1 MTVSSLTTKNSYS
14 GNGSTT
20 TFAYGFK
27 IFTSAEIKVFIRSAA
42 GTETLKSLTTHY
54 TLTNVGNASGGN
66 VVFESD
72 SVPAATET
80 VVLIRDTALTQTL
93 DLVENDPFL
102 SGSFENSLDKVT
114 HQMIEL
120 QEEVDRSFKVSQT
133 TSITSD
139 QITDSAATRASK
151 TLGFDSDGNLTTV
164 SDFLPKGGDSA
175 QFTYST
181 TTTDSDPGSGIVR
194 FNNSSIGSATIAYID
209 DLDAAGTDVSAWVQS
224 FDDVS
229 GNDTNRGRIRVSK
242 SNTLDTW
249 HVFKVSA
256 AVVDAS
262 GYTKVNLTYI
272 DGAGT
277 LANEDK
283 IFISFVASGEDGSIP
298 GYFYKF
304 DAGTSKADPGAG
316 ELSFNNG
323 TYANV
328 TKICIDDADSHG
340 VTTQADTETWGSS
353 TSTIKGFLH
362 IVDINDETTYAR
374 FKVTAAASDESGFNE
389 LTVVHLASNNTFSA
403 ADELSVHFSQSGNTG
418 DAATIEVGTV
428 GATTV
433 SAGGSATASVANAGN
448 TGAATFNFSFGVP
461 TGATGA
467 TGALGAN
474 SGLSM
479 TWSNSTTDADP
490 GNGKLA
496 MNNATLGSVSILYI
510 DDLDDAGA
518 TISGFVQSWD
528 DAVNTTARGI
538 ITLTKEATPAT
549 FWIGKVSSAVVNA
562 SGYTKVN
569 VTHIVS
575 NGSFSNTDGI
585 NVGFAY
591 SGADGADGSDG
602 DDGADGDGTFNNFVL
617 TADSGTNQTVTTTN
631 TVDIAGGSS
640 INTVVGAT
648 DTVTINA
655 DDATTSAKGVA
666 SFSSDNF
673 AVSSGAVTIKDAG
686 VDLTAEVTGTLPVN
700 KGGSGAATHTAN
712 NVLIGAG
719 TSAITSVAPSTSG
732 NVLTSNGTVWASAAA
747 SSGGIEWQSSI
758 VTASTITVVAGRGYW
773 INTTSNACTITL
785 PSSAS
790 VGDEIILS
798 DYAKNWGTNAIT
810 INANS
815 LNYQGDNTYTNSNGD
830 WVQLIYSGATKGWI
844 PAHGTDFSATGGTIT
859 TSGGFKIHTFTSSG
873 TFTPSRAS
881 TVEYLVIAGGAGGGY
896 NGGGGGA
903 GGFRTATGF
912 SVAATGLTVTVGAGG
927 AGAGS
932 TAADGVN
939 GSNSVFSTITSTGG
953 GGGGSNSR
961 ALATAGGS
969 SGGNGRDSGTSFP
982 SVASSPAGQ
991 GHAGGSNASG
1001 SPYPSGGGGGAG
1013 AVGVNGSGNQSGA
1026 GGAGLASSFSGA
1038 SVVYAGGGGGG
1049 GDTNAGNAAGAG
1061 GSGGGGAGAGSGG
1074 TPGVGTVNTGS
1085 GGGGGANSG
1094 GSAGGSGIVIIR
1106 YAVG

>member
-14 GNGSTT
+14 GDASTT

-27 IFTSAEIKVFIRSAA
+27 IFASAEIKVYIRSAA
-42 GTETLKSLTTHY
+42 GTETLKTLTTHY

-66 VVFESD
+66 VVFESG

-80 VVLIRDTALTQTL
+80 VVLIRDTALTQSL

-102 SGSFENSLDKVT
+102 SGSFEDSLDKVT

-133 TSITSD
+133 NTITTAEF
-139 QITDSAATRASK
+139 TDSAATRASK

-164 SDFLPKGGDSA
+164 ADFLPKGGDSA

-194 FNNSSIGSATIAYID
+194 FNNTTIGSATIMYVD

-256 AVVDAS
+256 AVADAS
-262 GYTKVNLTYI
+262 GYTKVTLTYI

-433 SAGGSATASVANAGN
+433 SVGGSATASVANAGD

-575 NGSFSNTDGI
+575 NGSFSNNDGI

-591 SGADGADGSDG
+591 SGADGA
-602 DDGADGDGTFNNFVL
+602 DGADGDGTFNNFVL

-631 TVDIAGGSS
+631 TVDIAGGNS
-640 INTVVGAT
+640 ITTVVGAT

-655 DDATTSAKGVA
+655 DDGTASAKGAVIVAGTTPASVSYSSGTATISVADSTASAKGIAIVAGTSPVSVGYSSGTATVAVADASTSAKGIA
-666 SFSSDNF
+666 SFASADF
-673 AVSSGAVTIKDAG
+673 AISSGAVSLEAAVPKTDETNVYTAPQRNA
-686 VDLTAEVTGTLPVN
+686 LTSDN
-700 KGGSGAATHTAN
+700 DGSFDQNAN
-712 NVLIGAG
+712 NNFKCTPAG
-719 TSAITSVAPSTSG
+719 NLA
-732 NVLTSNGTVWASAAA
+732 L
-747 SSGGIEWQSSI
+747 
-758 VTASTITVVAGRGYW
+758 
-773 INTTSNACTITL
+773 
-785 PSSAS
+785 
-790 VGDEIILS
+790 
-798 DYAKNWGTNAIT
+798 
-810 INANS
+810 
-815 LNYQGDNTYTNSNGD
+815 
-830 WVQLIYSGATKGWI
+830 
-844 PAHGTDFSATGGTIT
+844 
-859 TSGGFKIHTFTSSG
+859 TFT
-873 TFTPSRAS
+873 
-881 TVEYLVIAGGAGGGY
+881 
-896 NGGGGGA
+896 NQ
-903 GGFRTATGF
+903 
-912 SVAATGLTVTVGAGG
+912 
-927 AGAGS
+927 
-932 TAADGVN
+932 ADG
-939 GSNSVFSTITSTGG
+939 
-953 GGGGSNSR
+953 
-961 ALATAGGS
+961 
-969 SGGNGRDSGTSFP
+969 
-982 SVASSPAGQ
+982 
-991 GHAGGSNASG
+991 
-1001 SPYPSGGGGGAG
+1001 
-1013 AVGVNGSGNQSGA
+1013 QSGYV
-1026 GGAGLASSFSGA
+1026 LLI
-1038 SVVYAGGGGGG
+1038 
-1049 GDTNAGNAAGAG
+1049 
-1061 GSGGGGAGAGSGG
+1061 
-1074 TPGVGTVNTGS
+1074 
-1085 GGGGGANSG
+1085 NSG
-1094 GSAGGSGIVIIR
+1094 GHTLSLHANTKGSATTAATITAAGTYLISYISDGTNSYITNSVVF
-1106 YAVG
+1106 A